1 MQPDSAKS
9 STTKS
14 SKAKAKPA
22 KTNPPNNKPKS
33 AKNIH
38 APKKLK
44 PTTSASSSSVSKPQL
59 NVSKGVPGSNPLV
72 VATPRFT
79 LKRQELKPQQT
90 LRQMLEKAEASKGAA
105 ADGIKKIKE
114 EEVQARHLEEEEAK
128 KIAKIIDPASA
139 TVSKAELDKIQSII
153 TDQANLLE
161 EFKSTCYKQ
170 VQEQQQYINEL
181 VETLSSI
188 KEAYDNLKLA
198 HTSLSRTY
206 KLLPDPLKDEDQRGK
221 CYFCK
226 STKHAG
232 MICYQFSS
240 ASTRRDELAKEG
252 KCLVCYTAHE
262 AKECPY
268 PQLKRC
274 NCGDKTPHHREHLAQ
289 STSARNQELEM
300 MTPRAAT
307 PMGNRGTEPNRRC
320 GAGGFTRES
329 NDPAN
334 LRCHQR
340 DSQQRLAHRQ
350 VQQSAG
356 TTPPLQN
363 PVNNTCTMLKTM
375 TPSGVTS
382 YKRKVSNAVTKAT
395 NLITEANQ
403 LLALDPNSVPRI
415 NLSNKAN
422 DLLTQKLRMVN
433 YQEEIIGL
441 TIDDPQ
447 ATQDERDTILRSTEN
462 HLRQANFPKLFEE
475 MEEARLKLRERTETS
490 VPTSPTCRGVAVG
503 PDSGTPQEDNQ
514 GMESPT
520 SERSREPSPTRHYQH
535 DRPPQQQQG
544 QEANRPRGNMEDR
557 VSQIEANM
565 EWFKRTMMQMQMD
578 NRNERKEAQKKH
590 EELLVL
596 FAPGRGDTCRIRSV
610 PSADRASNSTGHG
623 ASPGSTNTSGANHA
637 QWRQLLP
644 QPMGFQH
651 NNTGNHNGF
660 NTNGGFV
667 FNNPV
672 ATLQNHG
679 IPREDIDMTIRM
691 EQTKA
696 NIISSVF
703 DALPKFSGQEYDY
716 PAFISQFDHMVHNNV
731 LIDPKTKQTIL
742 VNLLPPTLA
751 REHQTSEVS
760 EANYFM
766 IRNNLERQFNRTS
779 TQFDSVS
786 DQIMALDFPED
797 PIKLRS
803 ALNMFSTL
811 AHKLQSYGVNLSDPL
826 LLKMA
831 LNKLPKSVR
840 YPAYKRFRKGGA
852 TLNDIINEVT
862 NTISLQQGFK
872 GVTPTS
878 ALGYDEG
885 YINQINVNAVT
896 QHQQRHREV
905 KSPAMKKYRFTP
917 PSKETPCRYCDEKD
931 HSATECKMPLEQK
944 RQAVLNKL
952 LCFNC
957 LSEKHSVIECKSKF
971 NCLHCGKRHFTGH
984 CPALSK
990 KGKVNINVAAYVPSS
1005 DSDCTDILDPD
1016 YSLLSRR
1023 KDPMKVLTTT
1033 VICNTL
1039 STAEEFT
1046 QLLESIKDVQ
1056 ERVEPM
1062 KLQVY
1067 KITDAQAQLPYI
1079 QLHTPTGHK
1088 LLALVD
1094 SGAQSSIISTQA
1106 AERLQLQ
1113 SVGRRK
1119 LLYSGFAGQSPRQW
1133 CTFYRLE
1140 LLDLSANA
1148 WTTCVPSY
1156 DDIQVVFHAPD
1167 HTLEDQEFIERN
1179 GFNCEGV
1186 KDLRKYD
1193 GRKIDLI
1200 LGNNVMN
1207 KIKDIEKTMYFYL
1220 PSRRAIEKTLVGF
1233 IHHPP
1238 VIDDSLVPIDRS
1250 KPLSISDDTKELWIH
1265 TVNVED
1271 STTDPA
1277 DEDNPARISSRR
1289 LDKQLER
1296 LWTLDVIGLEPPSVR
1311 DSKEALNAE
1320 LISEFKKSSVMDG
1333 DGKIYV
1339 ALPFNGRQTELR
1351 NNLPMA
1357 KTRLQSLLER
1367 QLQKAE
1373 DRLEYHDI
1381 IMKQVEEGI
1390 VEEIPLSAQTEG
1402 PEYFIPH
1409 RVVIKEDSLT
1419 TKLRIVLDA
1428 SSHMR
1433 REISLNDCLH
1443 PGPSILQSILGIMI
1457 RSRLSKYLMMS
1468 DIKRAFHQV
1477 RIQEKFRDVTKFLW
1491 LHDPSKGYSEE
1502 NLRAYRFT
1510 RLPFGV
1516 SSSPFLLAVTI
1527 LRYLEINENKLNDR
1541 IKENLYVDNVIL
1553 TSNDEEDL
1561 KEAYTQSK
1569 AIFNMMHM
1577 NLREYL
1583 SNSTTVMSAVAEQ
1596 DRHPQQTC
1604 KLLGHEWDSIN
1615 DTIVIKIARPPKG
1628 TPTKKQIVAF
1638 SARNYDP
1645 SGLISPIIVPIKQ
1658 LISTIWSKD
1667 IGWKDKIPEDLL
1679 PAWKT
1684 ICDNF
1689 NETTYTIPRQL
1700 TTNYEFSSAQLV
1712 VFADASK
1719 HNYATAAYIR
1729 YGFKDGSFSSS
1740 LVFSKS
1746 RIRPSNGGPEYTIPR
1761 MELMAL
1767 EIAANAA
1774 VNLTKELHMNLKDV
1788 VLFSDSTCCLFW
1800 VLSKVNN
1807 NFGSTWVNNRVQKI
1821 HKNLLELQQ
1830 QKLEPTVRY
1839 VPSEENPADI
1849 ASRGCSIKELKDS
1862 KLWHYGPE
1870 FLQQPETSWPKKL
1883 DNTSA
1888 DPLEFRKQAEKAGTF
1903 PELSTNALVVLN
1915 VVNKGSDS
1923 VPQHAI
1929 PYERTFSLHKL
1940 TIWITKAL
1948 QWICRLIQRR
1958 NKRHPD
1964 KPIQFKDNLLARFWS
1979 AFEAR
1984 DPLVE
1989 AELVR
1994 KLIIKCHYKDA
2005 EDRFNSLP
2013 PKRLNPI
2020 LHEDG
2025 SWRFKTRFSDST
2037 DSRLKEDMRFPIIIM
2052 SDHPLAKLIVYE
2064 SHEKLKHQGIQDV
2077 ISDVHQRYWIEH
2089 LNRIVRTIRAQ
2100 CFLCQRKHGKAFKYN
2115 FNRILP
2121 ASRTTFVGPFQFVGL
2136 DYIGPLQYKRSDGQG
2151 KLWILLVSC
2160 IFTRAVHLEVVP
2172 DNTTVSFI
2180 NGLRR
2185 FISRRGAP
2193 QFILSD
2199 NAPLFKLAYSMI
2211 NEDLKTIVNKNEE
2224 LTSYLA
2230 NKQIKIKLIT
2240 PLSPWQGGAYER
2252 LVGLVK
2258 NVIQKTLS
2266 KETRSFLEMETLVID
2281 TEAIINSRPVTPNKR
2296 AEEDAP
2302 AIRPC
2307 DFLNP
2312 GVQLALPEK
2321 VDSVFGVIKPGE
2333 TEKLTRSLLEGLGR
2347 AKEDLWDQFALSYF
2361 QTLRELKQQGANHS
2375 AQTPKPGMV
2384 VLVESA
2390 KTKSRLHWP
2399 LGRIISISRS
2409 LDGAPRSVFVKCG
2422 KHIVEKPV
2430 NQLVNG

>member
-1 MQPDSAKS
+1 
-9 STTKS
+9 
-14 SKAKAKPA
+14 
-22 KTNPPNNKPKS
+22 
-33 AKNIH
+33 
-38 APKKLK
+38 
-44 PTTSASSSSVSKPQL
+44 
-59 NVSKGVPGSNPLV
+59 
-72 VATPRFT
+72 
-79 LKRQELKPQQT
+79 
-90 LRQMLEKAEASKGAA
+90 
-105 ADGIKKIKE
+105 
-114 EEVQARHLEEEEAK
+114 
-128 KIAKIIDPASA
+128 
-139 TVSKAELDKIQSII
+139 
-153 TDQANLLE
+153 
-161 EFKSTCYKQ
+161 
-170 VQEQQQYINEL
+170 
-181 VETLSSI
+181 
-188 KEAYDNLKLA
+188 
-198 HTSLSRTY
+198 
-206 KLLPDPLKDEDQRGK
+206 
-221 CYFCK
+221 
-226 STKHAG
+226 
-232 MICYQFSS
+232 
-240 ASTRRDELAKEG
+240 
-252 KCLVCYTAHE
+252 
-262 AKECPY
+262 
-268 PQLKRC
+268 
-274 NCGDKTPHHREHLAQ
+274 
-289 STSARNQELEM
+289 
-300 MTPRAAT
+300 
-307 PMGNRGTEPNRRC
+307 
-320 GAGGFTRES
+320 
-329 NDPAN
+329 
-334 LRCHQR
+334 
-340 DSQQRLAHRQ
+340 
-350 VQQSAG
+350 
-356 TTPPLQN
+356 
-363 PVNNTCTMLKTM
+363 M
-375 TPSGVTS
+375 TPSGVTT

-403 LLALDPNSVPRI
+403 LLALDPDSVPRI

-422 DLLTQKLRMVN
+422 ELLTQKLRMVN

-475 MEEARLKLRERTETS
+475 MEEARMKLRERTETS
-490 VPTSPTCRGVAVG
+490 VPTSPTCRGVVVG
-503 PDSGTPQEDNQ
+503 PD
-514 GMESPT
+514 
-520 SERSREPSPTRHYQH
+520 
-535 DRPPQQQQG
+535 
-544 QEANRPRGNMEDR
+544 
-557 VSQIEANM
+557 
-565 EWFKRTMMQMQMD
+565 
-578 NRNERKEAQKKH
+578 
-590 EELLVL
+590 
-596 FAPGRGDTCRIRSV
+596 
-610 PSADRASNSTGHG
+610 
-623 ASPGSTNTSGANHA
+623 
-637 QWRQLLP
+637 
-644 QPMGFQH
+644 
-651 NNTGNHNGF
+651 
-660 NTNGGFV
+660 
-667 FNNPV
+667 
-672 ATLQNHG
+672 
-679 IPREDIDMTIRM
+679 
-691 EQTKA
+691 
-696 NIISSVF
+696 
-703 DALPKFSGQEYDY
+703 
-716 PAFISQFDHMVHNNV
+716 
-731 LIDPKTKQTIL
+731 
-742 VNLLPPTLA
+742 
-751 REHQTSEVS
+751 
-760 EANYFM
+760 
-766 IRNNLERQFNRTS
+766 
-779 TQFDSVS
+779 
-786 DQIMALDFPED
+786 
-797 PIKLRS
+797 
-803 ALNMFSTL
+803 
-811 AHKLQSYGVNLSDPL
+811 
-826 LLKMA
+826 
-831 LNKLPKSVR
+831 
-840 YPAYKRFRKGGA
+840 
-852 TLNDIINEVT
+852 
-862 NTISLQQGFK
+862 
-872 GVTPTS
+872 
-878 ALGYDEG
+878 
-885 YINQINVNAVT
+885 
-896 QHQQRHREV
+896 
-905 KSPAMKKYRFTP
+905 
-917 PSKETPCRYCDEKD
+917 
-931 HSATECKMPLEQK
+931 
-944 RQAVLNKL
+944 
-952 LCFNC
+952 
-957 LSEKHSVIECKSKF
+957 
-971 NCLHCGKRHFTGH
+971 
-984 CPALSK
+984 
-990 KGKVNINVAAYVPSS
+990 S

-1119 LLYSGFAGQSPRQW
+1119 LLYSGFAGQSPQ
-1133 CTFYRLE
+1133 
-1140 LLDLSANA
+1140 
-1148 WTTCVPSY
+1148 
-1156 DDIQVVFHAPD
+1156 
-1167 HTLEDQEFIERN
+1167 
-1179 GFNCEGV
+1179 
-1186 KDLRKYD
+1186 
-1193 GRKIDLI
+1193 
-1200 LGNNVMN
+1200 
-1207 KIKDIEKTMYFYL
+1207 
-1220 PSRRAIEKTLVGF
+1220 
-1233 IHHPP
+1233 
-1238 VIDDSLVPIDRS
+1238 
-1250 KPLSISDDTKELWIH
+1250 
-1265 TVNVED
+1265 
-1271 STTDPA
+1271 
-1277 DEDNPARISSRR
+1277 
-1289 LDKQLER
+1289 
-1296 LWTLDVIGLEPPSVR
+1296 
-1311 DSKEALNAE
+1311 
-1320 LISEFKKSSVMDG
+1320 
-1333 DGKIYV
+1333 
-1339 ALPFNGRQTELR
+1339 
-1351 NNLPMA
+1351 
-1357 KTRLQSLLER
+1357 
-1367 QLQKAE
+1367 
-1373 DRLEYHDI
+1373 
-1381 IMKQVEEGI
+1381 
-1390 VEEIPLSAQTEG
+1390 
-1402 PEYFIPH
+1402 
-1409 RVVIKEDSLT
+1409 
-1419 TKLRIVLDA
+1419 
-1428 SSHMR
+1428 
-1433 REISLNDCLH
+1433 
-1443 PGPSILQSILGIMI
+1443 
-1457 RSRLSKYLMMS
+1457 
-1468 DIKRAFHQV
+1468 
-1477 RIQEKFRDVTKFLW
+1477 
-1491 LHDPSKGYSEE
+1491 E

-1583 SNSTTVMSAVAEQ
+1583 SNSTTVMSAVADQ

-1604 KLLGHEWDSIN
+1604 KLLGHEWDSIS
-1615 DTIVIKIARPPKG
+1615 DTIIIKIARPPKG
-1628 TPTKKQIVAF
+1628 TPTKKQVVAF

-1645 SGLISPIIVPIKQ
+1645 SGLISPIIVPVKQ

-1667 IGWKDKIPEDLL
+1667 IGWKDKLPEDLL

-1849 ASRGCSIKELKDS
+1849 ASRGCSIKELKES

-1888 DPLEFRKQAEKAGTF
+1888 DPHEFRKQAEKAGTF

-2025 SWRFKTRFSDST
+2025 SWRFKTRFSDSN

-2052 SDHPLAKLIVYE
+2052 SDHPLAKLLVYE
-2064 SHEKLKHQGIQDV
+2064 SHEKLRHQGIQDV

-2185 FISRRGAP
+2185 FISRRGSP

-2266 KETRSFLEMETLVID
+2266 KQTRSFLEMETLVID

-2430 NQLVNG
+2430 NQLIPLEDPGDNEDDTKISVPQLPPTQSLPRITLPQQDQDLLQTPPAQSTSQTDSTAQPKKKRGRPPKPKTDSTAPQPTPSSSYKRTTPKKALGASALAGDRVLSTTKPVPAPRCREFLPRSAKASTQATVSTDLAHDDDEWRSTFLQNVDPPPPPGVSRP